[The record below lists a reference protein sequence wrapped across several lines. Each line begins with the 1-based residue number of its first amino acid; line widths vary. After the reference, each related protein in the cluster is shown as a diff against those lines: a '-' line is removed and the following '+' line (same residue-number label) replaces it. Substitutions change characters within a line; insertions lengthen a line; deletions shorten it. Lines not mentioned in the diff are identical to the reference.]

1 MGQLFPTAGQRAR
14 PIEGYGLLGDT
25 RTAALVGSDGAID
38 WLCVPRF
45 DGQPVFG
52 RLVGGPAAGSFG
64 MGPAGA
70 APVIT
75 RRYRPHTA
83 TLATTWDT
91 PGGRLT
97 LTEGMIA
104 DVTGRLLPSS
114 LLVRRLTAPDGPVE
128 AVIEF
133 DPHLGH
139 HHQHCGACY
148 RRTGGS
154 QSRTRPCRTNWPSIE
169 AGVHLLAPTKAGRG
183 AAGVV
188 ADIAKLSV
196 GREAYS
202 TRELATDHEQYL
214 SGHGESPGRTAA
226 MRRRPFDA
234 VGFDH
239 RTSREGDPLLHTH
252 LVVANRSRGRTAAGR
267 RWTAGTCIGIGWPQT
282 P

>member
-1 MGQLFPTAGQRAR
+1 MGQPFPTAGERAR
-14 PIEGYGLLGDT
+14 PIEDYGLLGDT
-25 RTAALVGSDGAID
+25 RTAALAGSDGAID

-52 RLVGGPAAGSFG
+52 RLVGGPAAGTFG
-64 MGPAGA
+64 MGPTGA
-70 APVIT
+70 ATVIA

-83 TLATTWDT
+83 TLETTWDT

-154 QSRTRPCRTNWPSIE
+154 QSRTRPCVR
-169 AGVHLLAPTKAGRG
+169 ARGVPRPHGRNAAPA
-183 AAGVV
+183 
-188 ADIAKLSV
+188 L
-196 GREAYS
+196 
-202 TRELATDHEQYL
+202 
-214 SGHGESPGRTAA
+214 
-226 MRRRPFDA
+226 
-234 VGFDH
+234 
-239 RTSREGDPLLHTH
+239 
-252 LVVANRSRGRTAAGR
+252 
-267 RWTAGTCIGIGWPQT
+267 
-282 P
+282 